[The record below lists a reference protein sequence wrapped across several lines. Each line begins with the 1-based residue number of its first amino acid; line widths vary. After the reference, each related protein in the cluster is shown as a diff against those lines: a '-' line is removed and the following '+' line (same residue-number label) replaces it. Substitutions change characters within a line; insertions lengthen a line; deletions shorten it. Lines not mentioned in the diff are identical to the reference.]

1 MQGGLFICRTCLA
14 PGVFEGVQI
23 ASSSTL
29 EDACYLLESEDEVLV
44 AYGNELECLETE
56 EEED

>member
-1 MQGGLFICRTCLA
+1 
-14 PGVFEGVQI
+14 VQI